1 LLCFEIFVDLVQFE
15 IKINKMKFFLN
26 YLPLVF
32 ASFFLLFVIVQY
44 NDPDPLVWMLIYGFV
59 SIICVLAFLKKL
71 NKNVLL
77 VVMPLYLG
85 GSVYLWPGTY
95 EGISMS
101 MGYKPHIE
109 LARESLGL
117 LICFLAM
124 IYLYFYTKNQ
134 KVSN

>member
-1 LLCFEIFVDLVQFE
+1 MKSILKYIPLLLAI
-15 IKINKMKFFLN
+15 
-26 YLPLVF
+26 
-32 ASFFLLFVIVQY
+32 FFLLFVVVQY

-59 SIICVLAFLKKL
+59 STICVLAFLKKL
-71 NKNVLL
+71 NRNLVLIA
-77 VVMPLYLG
+77 MPFYLG
-85 GSVYLWPGTY
+85 GSIYLWPGTY

-134 KVSN
+134 NVNNLENR